1 MRMDYTVIFN
11 DTCLQDREVV
21 DEQGY
26 QNTMD
31 GPLDRGTGNCWYE
44 GLKRERQRPRKLR
57 ITVEESKVPT
67 ALISCYC

>member
-1 MRMDYTVIFN
+1 MELVSWLMRMDYTVIFN

-31 GPLDRGTGNCWYE
+31 GPLDRGTGNCWY
-44 GLKRERQRPRKLR
+44 
-57 ITVEESKVPT
+57 
-67 ALISCYC
+67 